1 MAFSLSKLFKP
12 KPTIDASELLNQ
24 INYTE
29 GTKYAECATHILYA
43 DVEELGGFPYFKT
56 TLFGIDEI
64 NIRRVGCTIS
74 FIFEEGKLTLTSD
87 NTDIESNHIQRSGI
101 YFTPVDFELTAEE
114 AEKFKTNKVIEIV
127 FNYKKNSIHLK
138 PISIQ

>member
-12 KPTIDASELLNQ
+12 KPTVDASELLNQ

-56 TLFGIDEI
+56 TLFGVDEI
-64 NIRRVGCTIS
+64 NIKRVGCTIS

-87 NTDIESNHIQRSGI
+87 NTDIESNQIQRSGI

-138 PISIQ
+138 PI